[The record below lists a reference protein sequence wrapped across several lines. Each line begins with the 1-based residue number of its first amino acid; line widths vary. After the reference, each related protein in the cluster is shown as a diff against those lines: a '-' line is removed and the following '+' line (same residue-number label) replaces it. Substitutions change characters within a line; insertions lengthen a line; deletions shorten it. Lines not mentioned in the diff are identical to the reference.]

1 MTYRLADWQ
10 AGTPLPKGFD
20 VADAEAFGW
29 SVEDVTAFMRATVRP
44 WSPDGAPTPPAD
56 PTPPPPAPPVDPV
69 PPAAPPAAP
78 IVRPYAELME
88 AVQNLAEGDVDQ
100 IEAILFEASQ
110 MSTVRQDAI
119 LRALKSATGLGLVA
133 LKKQMKETDGSDS
146 GGADHLELARRAV
159 SYIGADKIICVTPF
173 VWMWSDTG
181 VWKQQE
187 DRMIKQRVQRTI
199 EMEGLPVTSA
209 LVNGVSEVLKNEIF
223 SDGHVFNKGHPETI
237 NAINGQI
244 VPDGDGWRIEPH
256 QMEHYRT
263 TQVPIV
269 FDPAATAPRWDRF
282 LDEVF
287 LNDPDRAEKRAA
299 LLEMMGYSLMS
310 HARHELFCLMIGT
323 GGNGKSVVLAVL
335 EAMCGKDNVA
345 GVQPSSFDRAFQR
358 AHLDQK
364 LVNIVTE
371 IKQGEVIADAE
382 LKGIVSGEKSTVE
395 HKFQDPFDMHP
406 FATCW
411 FGTNHMP
418 HTRDFSDALFQR
430 ALILKFNRNFRVEGV
445 RDPLLKET
453 LISDELPGIMN
464 MALAAYRRA
473 CRVGFTKPASSEEA
487 KHEWRL
493 EADQVAAFVDD
504 ACTREAGSAV
514 NSSVL
519 FTEYQDWSR
528 QQGISKTMSL
538 KGLRDRLTR
547 LGFGAERRRDGRY
560 VTGIKI
566 GATVDDKIEGDGW

>member
-29 SVEDVTAFMRATVRP
+29 SVDDVTAFMRATVRP
-44 WSPDGAPTPPAD
+44 WSPDGAPPPPPAD
-56 PTPPPPAPPVDPV
+56 PTPPPPDPEPPVDP
-69 PPAAPPAAP
+69 APPAGL
-78 IVRPYAELME
+78 IVRPYPELMA
-88 AVQNLAEGDVDQ
+88 AVQNLADGDVDQ

-110 MSTVRQDAI
+110 MSTVKQDAI
-119 LRALKSATGLGLVA
+119 LRALKSATGLGLLA

-159 SYIGADKIICVTPF
+159 ANIGADKIICVTPW
-173 VWMWSDTG
+173 VWMWSNTG

-223 SDGHVFNKGHPETI
+223 RDGHQFNLGHPETI
-237 NAINGQI
+237 NVLNGQI
-244 VPDGDGWRIEPH
+244 VPDGDGWKLVPH

-269 FDPAATAPRWDRF
+269 FDPKAVAPRFQRY

-287 LNDPDRAEKRAA
+287 LGDSDAMEKQAA

-310 HARHELFCLMIGT
+310 HARHELFCLMIGQ
-323 GGNGKSVVLAVL
+323 GGNGKSVVLHVL
-335 EAMCGKDNVA
+335 ENLCGKANVA
-345 GVQPSSFDRAFQR
+345 GVQPSNFDQKFQR

-364 LVNIVTE
+364 LANIVTE
-371 IKQGEVIADAE
+371 IKQGEILADAE

-395 HKFQDPFDMHP
+395 IKFQDPFDMHP

-430 ALILKFNRNFRVEGV
+430 ALILKFNRNFRGTAGV
-445 RDPLLKET
+445 DPLLKEK
-453 LISDELPGIMN
+453 LVDEELPGILN

-493 EADQVAAFVDD
+493 EADQVAAFVDEV
-504 ACTREAGSAV
+504 CTREPGSSV
-514 NSSVL
+514 NSTVL
-519 FTEYQDWSR
+519 FTEYEDWAR
-528 QQGISKTMSL
+528 QQRIAKTMSL

-566 GATVDDKIEGDGW
+566 GVDLSEEIEGGGW